1 MSNVE
6 WLTIATLEERL
17 TQYPPIGLGLRGFFH
32 GRLNASLPV
41 LFEHSPE
48 TAAMEGAADVMVWT
62 GIVSE
67 LPFSITA
74 QRRGEVTG
82 FEIQF
87 PVCVRQGRI
96 DLALLAA
103 VMAISPAFKGLRTAH
118 IESLPFNG
126 EGWAVTKSGSKEE
139 VFRSSV
145 KAEVDGVARYLD
157 DPERFVVAKV
167 AAAPRQWVVAGPRTG
182 NMYSR
187 LEVAAT
193 RAEAEDMAMAAS
205 VELGHQFEVH
215 EGQLPAD

>member
-1 MSNVE
+1 MIE

-17 TQYPPIGLGLRGFFH
+17 VQYPPIGLGLRGFFH

-62 GIVSE
+62 GIVAE

-103 VMAISPAFKGLRTAH
+103 VVSISPAFKGLRTAQ
-118 IESLPFNG
+118 IEHLPFEG
-126 EGWAVTKSGSKEE
+126 DGWAVTKRGSNDE
-139 VFRSSV
+139 VFRSSL
-145 KAEVDGVARYLD
+145 KAEVEGVARYLD
-157 DPERFVVAKV
+157 DPERFEVARV
-167 AAAPRQWVVAGPRTG
+167 PAAPKLWLVAGPRSG
-182 NMYSR
+182 SMISR

-193 RAEAEDMAMAAS
+193 RAEAEDMAMAGS
-205 VELGHQFEVH
+205 VEFGHEFTVH
-215 EGQLPAD
+215 EGQLPAE

>member
-1 MSNVE
+1 MSTIE

-32 GRLNASLPV
+32 GRINASLPV
-41 LFEHSPE
+41 IFEHSPE

-62 GIVSE
+62 GIVQE

-96 DLALLAA
+96 DLALLVA
-103 VMAISPAFKGLRTAH
+103 VMAISPAFKALRTAH
-118 IESLPFNG
+118 IESLPFTG
-126 EGWAVTKSGSKEE
+126 DGWAVIKVGSQDE

-145 KAEVDGVARYLD
+145 KAEVEGVARYLD
-157 DPERFVVAKV
+157 DPERFVVAKA
-167 AAAPRQWVVAGPRTG
+167 AAAPGHWVVAGPRSGT
-182 NMYSR
+182 MISR

-193 RAEAEDMAMAAS
+193 RAEAEDMAVAGS
-205 VELGHQFEVH
+205 VEFGHQFTVH
-215 EGQLPAD
+215 EGQLPTD

>member
-1 MSNVE
+1 MIE

-17 TQYPPIGLGLRGFFH
+17 VQYPPIGLGLRGFFH

-62 GIVSE
+62 GIVAE

-103 VMAISPAFKGLRTAH
+103 VVSISPAFKGLRTAQ
-118 IESLPFNG
+118 IEHLPFEG
-126 EGWAVTKSGSKEE
+126 DGWAVTKRGSNDE
-139 VFRSSV
+139 VFRSPL
-145 KAEVDGVARYLD
+145 KAEVEGVARYLD
-157 DPERFVVAKV
+157 DPERFEVARV
-167 AAAPRQWVVAGPRTG
+167 PAAPKLWLVAGPRSG
-182 NMYSR
+182 SMISR

-193 RAEAEDMAMAAS
+193 RAEAEDMAMAGS
-205 VELGHQFEVH
+205 VEFGHEFTVH
-215 EGQLPAD
+215 EGQLPAE